1 MCGELVA
8 KLLWEAGAVKVNL
21 KEPFR
26 LVSGNCSPVYIDCR
40 KLISDPHS
48 MRIITTLFCDV
59 IEQNKIRV
67 DVVAGGE
74 SAGIPFASFLAKEL
88 GKPLVYVRKKNKSY
102 GTEPLVEGNPG
113 KSCWIILVE
122 DLITDG
128 LSKLGFIESLKS
140 TGNKVEHCL

>member
-21 KEPFR
+21 KEPFM

-102 GTEPLVEGNPG
+102 
-113 KSCWIILVE
+113 S
-122 DLITDG
+122 LIYN
-128 LSKLGFIESLKS
+128 LI
-140 TGNKVEHCL
+140 